1 MVLEV
6 IIMGNLSPFH
16 STLKWALESTWPM
29 LTLFIVIIM
38 ISRISYIIIN
48 KKKVVLYK
56 DVFILLS
63 ILYLLM
69 LYFMLL
75 STEYSTSGV
84 NLHIFREMSRY
95 SIGSKS
101 FFYNVMGNIALFVP
115 FGFILSYFIKANKIR
130 HVIIPSFIV
139 SFSAEIIQYQIGRAF
154 DVDDIILNTTGALIG
169 FMIYISLREIKHKLP
184 EFLQKN
190 WFYNTLSII
199 LLAGVIMLIVSIW
212 LVKL

>member
-29 LTLFIVIIM
+29 LTLFLVIIM
-38 ISRISYIIIN
+38 ISRISFIIIN
-48 KKKVVLYK
+48 KEKVVLYK

-84 NLHIFREMSRY
+84 NLYIFREMSRY
-95 SIGSKS
+95 NIGSKS
-101 FFYNVMGNIALFVP
+101 FFYNVIGNIVLFVP
-115 FGFILSYFIKANKIR
+115 FGFILSYFIKAKKIR
-130 HVIIPSFIV
+130 HVVIPSFIV
-139 SFSAEIIQYQIGRAF
+139 SLSAEIIQYQIGRAF
-154 DVDDIILNTTGALIG
+154 DVDDVLLNTLGALIG
-169 FMIYISLREIKHKLP
+169 FMIYISLREIKYKLP
-184 EFLQKN
+184 EFLRKN

-199 LLAGVIMLIVSIW
+199 LLIGVIMLIVSIW

>member
-1 MVLEV
+1 
-6 IIMGNLSPFH
+6 MGNLSPFH

-29 LTLFIVIIM
+29 LTLFLVIIM

-48 KKKVVLYK
+48 KEKVVLYK
-56 DVFILLS
+56 DIFILLS

-95 SIGSKS
+95 RIGSKS
-101 FFYNVMGNIALFVP
+101 FFYNVIGNIILFVP
-115 FGFILSYFIKANKIR
+115 FGFILSNSIKAKKIR
-130 HVIIPSFIV
+130 HIIIPSFIV
-139 SFSAEIIQYQIGRAF
+139 SLSAEIIQYQIGRAF
-154 DVDDIILNTTGALIG
+154 DVDDVLLNTMGALIG
-169 FMIYISLREIKHKLP
+169 FMIYISMREIKYKLP
-184 EFLQKN
+184 EFLRKD
-190 WFYNTLSII
+190 WFYNILSILLLIGVI
-199 LLAGVIMLIVSIW
+199 LLIISIW